1 MCDTKN
7 APRDGHSR
15 EEETCRKRPCLARE
29 CAKAHSLKQKET
41 PYPLRMRGRGV
52 EVSKTL
58 FYILV
63 RESCIKH
70 SLQFQVLQG
79 EIWGHTFSEEVMT
92 EAARRVPISAAFARL
107 HP

>member
-1 MCDTKN
+1 MDTRAKKKH
-7 APRDGHSR
+7 AVSGCS
-15 EEETCRKRPCLARE
+15 ARE
-29 CAKAHSLKQKET
+29 CAKAHSLKQKA
-41 PYPLRMRGRGV
+41 PPIPSRLRGRGV

-79 EIWGHTFSEEVMT
+79 EIWGIRSQK
-92 EAARRVPISAAFARL
+92 R
-107 HP
+107 